1 MTDKFFV
8 PLPKKEIESED
19 DLFREME
26 ILNKRKRILKFDT
39 SRSPEPEK
47 FAKDWLKLAGEYS
60 ELNCIANTSY
70 CVLQYRRLGGD
81 EDARQYLFSPSS
93 EAHGFYGENF
103 PDTEDPVH
111 HWQTRADIGDD

>member
-1 MTDKFFV
+1 MTDTYFV

-39 SRSPEPEK
+39 TRSPEPEK
-47 FAKDWLKLAGEYS
+47 FAKDWLRLAGEYS

-70 CVLQYRRLGGD
+70 CVSQYKRLGGD
-81 EDARQYLFSPSS
+81 EDAQQYLFTPSYP
-93 EAHGFYGENF
+93 EPINF